1 MIEDGYVAIYSAP
14 EPAAPDTVIDASI
27 ILV

>member
-14 EPAAPDTVIDASI
+14 EQAVPDTIIDASI
-27 ILV
+27 AFV